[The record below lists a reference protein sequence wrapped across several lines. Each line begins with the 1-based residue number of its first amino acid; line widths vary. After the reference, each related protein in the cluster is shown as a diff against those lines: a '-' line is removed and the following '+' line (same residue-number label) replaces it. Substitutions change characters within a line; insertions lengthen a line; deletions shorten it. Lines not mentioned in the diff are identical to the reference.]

1 MRCGRAPDGHRLLR
15 VLLETVRTTAM
26 VFLILIGAHIFSPF
40 LALTRIPANSPTWSA
55 TGPVGARRAGDHACD
70 YIVLGM
76 FMEGFAMMVLTL
88 PIVFPIITALGY
100 DPDLVRH
107 LHGDR
112 ARNGPDQPA
121 GGHQRLRGEGRGR
134 GRADGA
140 IFAGILPFWLAMA
153 VCVALLIAFPQI
165 AMFLPD
171 TMQSEHDVARMAE
184 ETVKTFGA
192 IDILVNNA
200 AMFSTL
206 ELRPFENIPPEEFRR
221 VMEVN
226 IMGVWLCARAC
237 APHMRKGGH
246 GRIINLAS
254 GAPLKGVPLFLHY
267 IASKGAVI
275 AMTRG
280 LARELGKDGITVNSL
295 APGFTLSENVAKH
308 AAHVKVGEASRASRA
323 IPRDE
328 TPEDLVGA
336 VSFLASDDAA
346 FVTGQTLVV
355 DGGSAML

>member
-1 MRCGRAPDGHRLLR
+1 MSPRLQGRTAIVTGGATGIGRAIAARLAQDGASLVIADIHKSDVAAAEIAR
-15 VLLETVRTTAM
+15 A
-26 VFLILIGAHIFSPF
+26 S
-40 LALTRIPANSPTWSA
+40 
-55 TGPVGARRAGDHACD
+55 GART
-70 YIVLGM
+70 LG
-76 FMEGFAMMVLTL
+76 L
-88 PIVFPIITALGY
+88 
-100 DPDLVRH
+100 
-107 LHGDR
+107 
-112 ARNGPDQPA
+112 Q
-121 GGHQRLRGEGRGR
+121 
-134 GRADGA
+134 AD
-140 IFAGILPFWLAMA
+140 
-153 VCVALLIAFPQI
+153 VS
-165 AMFLPD
+165 
-171 TMQSEHDVARMAE
+171 SEHDVARMAE
-184 ETVKTFGA
+184 ETVKTFGG

-200 AMFSTL
+200 AVFSTL

-246 GRIINLAS
+246 GRIVNLAS

-308 AAHVKVGEASRASRA
+308 AAHLKVGEASRASRA